1 MFFQDSGP
9 LIIQSNTNL
18 EKKKKYQARFC
29 YDFGDGIKFI
39 HQLTLK

>member
-18 EKKKKYQARFC
+18 EKKKNTKLDSAMTLEMELSL
-29 YDFGDGIKFI
+29 FI
-39 HQLTLK
+39 SWP